1 MYTEMYKNFN
11 VGRGTAVAVIL
22 VIAIIPFIYYNMR
35 RFLAQ
40 EAIR

>member
-11 VGRGTAVAVIL
+11 IGRGTAVAVIL
-22 VIAIIPFIYYNMR
+22 VVAIIPFIYYNVK

-40 EAIR
+40 EASR

>member
-1 MYTEMYKNFN
+1 MYKNFD

-22 VIAIIPFIYYNMR
+22 VIAIIPFIYFNMR

-40 EAIR
+40 EAMR